1 MIESKLKLELLQHC
15 RHDWMNKL
23 QMIKG
28 NLELSNIERATQII
42 DEMVIESRQEALLTG
57 LGTPSFSEWLL
68 TYNWYRPGPLR
79 LGYEFTERMKI
90 PEAFDHLLLNWAK
103 KTTAAVDKALNTPSD
118 QELYFLFEQYEESFS
133 IVVEYEGEPLQSSPE
148 EIIQEPIEA
157 QVEWIKQSSASF
169 SIKLTFD
176 YPVSGVKV

>member
-42 DEMVIESRQEALLTG
+42 DELVIESRQEALLTG
-57 LGTPSFSEWLL
+57 LGTPRFSEWLL
-68 TYNWYRPGPLR
+68 TYNWYRPGPLK

-90 PEAFDHLLLNWAK
+90 PESYDSLLLQWAK
-103 KTTAAVDKALNTPSD
+103 KTAAAVDKALNTPSD
-118 QELYFLFEQYEESFS
+118 QELYFLFEQQEDSFS
-133 IVVEYEGEPLQSSPE
+133 IVVEYEGEPLQSTPEDIIKEPE
-148 EIIQEPIEA
+148 EA
-157 QVEWIKQSSASF
+157 LVEWIADSSTSF

-176 YPVSGVKV
+176 YPAQRVKV

>member
-28 NLELSNIERATQII
+28 NLELSNIERAAQMI
-42 DEMVIESRQEALLTG
+42 DEMVIESRQEALLTS

-68 TYNWYRPGPLR
+68 TYNWYRPGPLK

-90 PEAFDHLLLNWAK
+90 PEAYDSLLLNWARK
-103 KTTAAVDKALNTPSD
+103 TAAVVDKALNTPSD
-118 QELYFLFEQYEESFS
+118 QELYFLFEQHDESFS

-148 EIIQEPIEA
+148 DIIQEPKEA
-157 QVEWIKQSSASF
+157 HVEWTCESSASF

-176 YPVSGVKV
+176 YPVPRVKV